1 MTKTKHTLWR
11 ILLVGLMALAL
22 TVAMAVRLLRLQLS
36 AAASDDPKT
45 ADPVASMNTTIYTRT
60 IPAMRGEILDR
71 YGRELVTNSVTLD
84 LRIDYQLWDKKKQN
98 DVLSALLDLFD
109 RYGVTYTDGLPI
121 SGDGEHYTSD
131 RQGTTAEDRRLT
143 SYITKR
149 EWDENIQADELF
161 HKICQRY
168 ELAEDLEMSRLRR
181 LAGLR
186 YDLECSD
193 FSSVVPY
200 DLAENVPVELI
211 SYLSEHAAEFS
222 GIYACNSYTRSYQ
235 TEYAAHLLGRV
246 AAISQEEYN
255 AMSADGYKITDRIG
269 KDGAEKA
276 FESYLRGVDGYEK
289 LRIDSDGRV
298 IEVLESR
305 APKAGDHV
313 MLTMDIELQGAVEH
327 ALADQIALM
336 VAEGIEDPTKA
347 QDVAG
352 GAVVVIDVNTGDI
365 LACASYPTYDISQ
378 FGKLFSEL
386 NEDPMLPMLNRAI
399 GGIYSPGSVFK
410 MVTSVAGLELGIIT
424 PETVITDTGIYTYY
438 DDYQPSCWIYTPLTR
453 ATHGDETVVDAIRD
467 SCNIFFFDVGR
478 QIGIEQLSSYARAFG
493 FGDYTGI
500 ELGGESRGYVA
511 SPEAKRTLEGKPWAS
526 GDTLA
531 AAIGQSSNLF
541 TPLQMANYIATL
553 ANGGTRYE
561 THLLKYVC
569 SNDYSSVVAAS
580 QAAIA
585 GRVEMSQLTF
595 DTVMEGMS
603 EVTENGTA
611 AGAFKNYHIH
621 VGGKTGSAQVSS
633 GTANGVFAA
642 FAPFEDP
649 QIAVVVIV
657 EHSGSGNRCAPIA
670 RSIFDTYFALQE
682 TYDD

>member
-200 DLAENVPVELI
+200 DLAANVPVELV

-313 MLTMDIELQGAVEH
+313 MLTVDIELQGAVEH

-424 PETVITDTGIYTYY
+424 PETVITSRRRSRSTRPR
-438 DDYQPSCWIYTPLTR
+438 PSPVPPGPTTWR
-453 ATHGDETVVDAIRD
+453 
-467 SCNIFFFDVGR
+467 
-478 QIGIEQLSSYARAFG
+478 
-493 FGDYTGI
+493 
-500 ELGGESRGYVA
+500 
-511 SPEAKRTLEGKPWAS
+511 
-526 GDTLA
+526 
-531 AAIGQSSNLF
+531 
-541 TPLQMANYIATL
+541 
-553 ANGGTRYE
+553 
-561 THLLKYVC
+561 
-569 SNDYSSVVAAS
+569 
-580 QAAIA
+580 
-585 GRVEMSQLTF
+585 
-595 DTVMEGMS
+595 
-603 EVTENGTA
+603 
-611 AGAFKNYHIH
+611 
-621 VGGKTGSAQVSS
+621 
-633 GTANGVFAA
+633 
-642 FAPFEDP
+642 
-649 QIAVVVIV
+649 
-657 EHSGSGNRCAPIA
+657 
-670 RSIFDTYFALQE
+670 
-682 TYDD
+682 